1 MTLTSD
7 STVSA
12 DFPTNVYS
20 TDLQTT
26 TPVSFSDSK
35 SANAKSGPITTFR
48 PDLQYSFETTDSLV
62 TEYINRK
69 VANYFKKAGRI

>member
-20 TDLQTT
+20 TDSQTT

-35 SANAKSGPITTFR
+35 SDNPKSGPITTFS
-48 PDLQYSFETTDSLV
+48 PDVLYLIETTDPLV
-62 TEYINRK
+62 TEYRYRK
-69 VANYFKKAGRI
+69 VAKY